1 MNSDIVIFSV
11 LDSRMSFA
19 IYRTAKLGS
28 FGEIGGSLSHTYR
41 TRPTSNADENKAH
54 LNEHSL
60 QTYNSCFEAI
70 KNSLPEKRRKNAVLT
85 IEHLITASPDW
96 SGWNTEKEAEFF
108 DKSLEFVKQ
117 KYGSENVIAHSIHRD
132 ETTPHLIVYVTPI
145 DEKGGLNAKKW
156 LGGRAKLSQTQT
168 EFANKIKHLGLERG
182 LENSK
187 ARHKTIK
194 EFYAEIEKPTPKLEE
209 KKYEIEPINYDLIP
223 KMGLLETTSSFN
235 KKLEASYKEI
245 HFNYENLILRLKNE
259 QHENLKET
267 VNSYEKKLV
276 ENGLKLEKLS
286 NENQRLK
293 ADKKLITQGFEKKI
307 ELLEKEKLEVI
318 NDKLMS
324 LREFDSFSELKKIDP
339 RAFQRLEID
348 VVNVVNQHKNAREA
362 ERKAEAEKNY
372 REQQCIENERRAAL
386 KQKEDDH
393 KAWLFN
399 RVLKRKEGDFA
410 HDLTAVSVKSQ
421 NPSEKAA
428 IAELLQFRKSAKPT
442 LEVKGFKSYLAE
454 LEQGDLSRLPQLKKA
469 IEWSTSKGLLQTIPN
484 LEMTVDWNDQNVEK
498 VVFYAFENISNVVEQ
513 QLEKTKYSEVEK
525 IKKLADFGDFV
536 REKTDSLYSDYLKT
550 YLMPQH
556 KREFE
561 SKEHLEAMRKV
572 DPNYMRGISSHNE
585 SEPEKPKPKQSR
597 GNDFFM

>member
-1 MNSDIVIFSV
+1 
-11 LDSRMSFA
+11 MSFA
-19 IYRTAKLGS
+19 IYRTAKLKS

-54 LNEHSL
+54 LNKHIFE
-60 QTYNSCFEAI
+60 TYNQCFDAL
-70 KNSLPEKRRKNAVLT
+70 KNEIPEKRRSNAVLC

-96 SGWNTEKEAEFF
+96 DGWGTKKEEEFF
-108 DKSLEFVKQ
+108 KKSLEFLNK
-117 KYGSENVIAHSIHRD
+117 KYGKENVIACSIHRD
-132 ETTPHLIVYVTPI
+132 ETTPHLIVYVVPV

-156 LGGRAKLSQTQT
+156 LGGRSKLSQTQT
-168 EFANKIKHLGLERG
+168 EFANHVKELGLERG
-182 LENSK
+182 LQNSK

-194 EFYAEIEKPTPKLEE
+194 EFYAEIEKPTPKVEE
-209 KKYEIEPINYDLIP
+209 KKYEIQPINYDFIP
-223 KMGLLETTSSFN
+223 KMGLFDTTSGFN
-235 KKLEASYKEI
+235 KKLEASYEDI
-245 HFNYENLILRLKNE
+245 HFNYENQMLRLKE
-259 QHENLKET
+259 EHYEELKET

-276 ENGLKLEKLS
+276 ENRLKIEKLS
-286 NENQRLK
+286 NENSRLK
-293 ADKKLITQGFEKKI
+293 SDKKLITKGFEKKI

-362 ERKAEAEKNY
+362 ERKEEAEKNY

-399 RVLKRKEGDFA
+399 RVLERKEVDLA

-428 IAELLQFRKSAKPT
+428 IAELLDFRKSAKPT
-442 LEVKGFKSYLAE
+442 FSVKGFERYLIE
-454 LEQGDLSRLPQLKKA
+454 IQHGDLSRLSQLRSA
-469 IEWSTSKGLLQTIPN
+469 IEWSTSKGLLETIPN
-484 LEMTVDWNDQNVEK
+484 LEMAVDWNDAKVEK
-498 VVFYAFENISNVVEQ
+498 VVFYAFENISQVIEKE
-513 QLEKTKYSEVEK
+513 LEKTKYSEVEK
-525 IKKLADFGDFV
+525 IKKLADFGDFI
-536 REKTDSLYSDYLKT
+536 REKTDSLYSDYLKK

-556 KREFE
+556 KRDFE
-561 SKEHLEAMRKV
+561 SKEHLEVMRKI
-572 DPNYMRGISSHNE
+572 DPNYMHENSH
-585 SEPEKPKPKQSR
+585 SEPEHKPKLK
-597 GNDFFM
+597 NDLDFDLNLIKSL

>member
-536 REKTDSLYSDYLKT
+536 RERTDLLYSDYL
-550 YLMPQH
+550 Q
-556 KREFE
+556 KRLTPFYERE
-561 SKEHLEAMRKV
+561 KQRKEHLEAMHRI
-572 DPNYMRGISSHNE
+572 DPNYMRGNSH
-585 SEPEKPKPKQSR
+585 SEPEPQKQKPNR
-597 GNDFFM
+597 DNDFSM

>member
-1 MNSDIVIFSV
+1 
-11 LDSRMSFA
+11 MSFA

-41 TRPTSNADENKAH
+41 TRPTPNADKNKAH
-54 LNEHSL
+54 LNEHYL

-96 SGWNTEKEAEFF
+96 DGWGTEKETKFF
-108 DKSLEFVKQ
+108 DQSLQFVRK

-156 LGGRAKLSQTQT
+156 LGGRSKLSQTQT
-168 EFANKIKHLGLERG
+168 EFANHVKEFGLERG
-182 LENSK
+182 LQNSK

-194 EFYAEIEKPTPKLEE
+194 EFYAEIEKPTPTLEE
-209 KKYEIEPINYDLIP
+209 KKYEIQPLDYDLIP
-223 KMGLLETTSSFN
+223 KMGLLETTLSFN

-245 HFNYENLILRLKNE
+245 HFNYENLILRLKNK

-293 ADKKLITQGFEKKI
+293 SDKKLIREGFEKKI
-307 ELLEKEKLEVI
+307 ELLEKEKLEAI

-324 LREFDSFSELKKIDP
+324 LREFDSFSELKKIDSQAYQHLKAK
-339 RAFQRLEID
+339 AFD
-348 VVNVVNQHKNAREA
+348 VVHERKQAHEA
-362 ERKAEAEKNY
+362 ERRAQAERHY
-372 REQQCIENERRAAL
+372 REQQRLENERIAAL
-386 KQKEDDH
+386 KQKEESH
-393 KAWLFN
+393 KAWLLN
-399 RVLKRKEGDFA
+399 RVLERKEGVFA
-410 HDLTAVSVKSQ
+410 HDLKVVSANSENQ
-421 NPSEKAA
+421 SEKAA
-428 IAELLQFRKSAKPT
+428 IAELLDFRKSAKPT
-442 LEVKGFKSYLAE
+442 FEVKNFERYLAE
-454 LEQGDLSRLPQLKKA
+454 IQHGDLSRLSQLRSA
-469 IEWSTSKGLLQTIPN
+469 IEWSTSKGLLETIPN
-484 LEMTVDWNDQNVEK
+484 LEMKVDWDDPKLERN
-498 VVFYAFENISNVVEQ
+498 VFYVLENISQVVEKE
-513 QLEKTKYSEVEK
+513 LEKTKYSEVEK

-536 REKTDSLYSDYLKT
+536 REKTDSLYSDYLKK
-550 YLMPQH
+550 YLMPEY
-556 KREFE
+556 KRQFE

-572 DPNYMRGISSHNE
+572 DPNYMRAM
-585 SEPEKPKPKQSR
+585 SEPEKPKPNR
-597 GNDFFM
+597 GNDFSM